1 MRRSRRDGRDCS
13 RGGLEIVGSRGER
26 IASPPSKS
34 FRESRCGYDSGGRAG
49 GGGGG
54 LRRGIR
60 RSGGRERGQSTLS
73 GVGGLGGG
81 GGRRRLATWA
91 DWGEA
96 GARTGGGGGTLAVD
110 ADTPFLIE

>member
-81 GGRRRLATWA
+81 GGTRGGRRGLAAWA

-96 GARTGGGGGTLAVD
+96 GHARGEAGA
-110 ADTPFLIE
+110 P